1 MSSTDVSGTAPTEQ
15 PEAGTADMK
24 LEVVTLPVAD
34 VDRAKRFY
42 QGLGWRLDADFAVG
56 DAFRVVQ
63 FTPPHSACSISFGKG
78 VTAAEPG
85 SAQRMILAVYDIDAA
100 RADLLSRGA
109 GVSEVFHLAG
119 GRVPGA

>member
-34 VDRAKRFY
+34 GDRAKRFY
-42 QGLGWRLDADFAVG
+42 QGLGWRLDADIAVG

-109 GVSEVFHLAG
+109 GISEVFHLAG